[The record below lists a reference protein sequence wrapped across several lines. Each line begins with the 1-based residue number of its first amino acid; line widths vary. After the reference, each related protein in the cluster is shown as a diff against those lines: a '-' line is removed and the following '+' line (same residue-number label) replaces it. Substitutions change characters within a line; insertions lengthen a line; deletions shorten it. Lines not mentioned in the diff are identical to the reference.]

1 MARQKVPHGGV
12 VVLLQNGRLGKQAAL
27 SASVARPRGPP
38 RPVDPNAGDGS
49 GPVRIV
55 NSVCLSCGTRM
66 GARLMR
72 PKEISL
78 KRTRF
83 APTPHYLLEA

>member
-1 MARQKVPHGGV
+1 MVGSLSFFKTADWISKRPSQRQSHG
-12 VVLLQNGRLGKQAAL
+12 LGAT
-27 SASVARPRGPP
+27 S
-38 RPVDPNAGDGS
+38 PVDPNASDGN